1 MDDAT
6 TKAGQLDIDRQR
18 IATQERIANIQLDA
32 KTLAAKEAIDAQH
45 HLEGARLGVDIAK
58 NRAEQARRQTEVQT
72 KGTQKEPK

>member
-6 TKAGQLDIDRQR
+6 TKGAQLDPERQR
-18 IATQERIANIQLDA
+18 LTVQERIAGMQLEAKAAADEANINA
-32 KTLAAKEAIDAQH
+32 KH

-58 NRAEQARRQTEVQT
+58 NRAEHARRQTEVQT